1 MEAITSDDGCMDARL
16 LPDLLVFLE
25 AARSGSL
32 TQAARRLNTV
42 QPNVTARIRKLEAAL
57 GAKLLQRHARG
68 VRPTSAGEAALAIA
82 TRLSTVMED
91 LRVEF
96 RTRGS
101 AIRRPSLRIGA
112 IETVAASHLQPL
124 VVDFTRRHPN
134 VEMSVHTASSL
145 TLLKQLTQRELD
157 VVFVSR
163 AAASETLASQQ
174 VFRDDLTVIA
184 PPAIRSFAKLLQEP
198 RGELKIVV
206 QRLGCSYTAR
216 LLTHI
221 GARSKR
227 KYRLLEAGTLDSV
240 MSLVEAGAGIATL
253 PQGFVDAQRPGRRL
267 RLFALPRDIRVVDTH
282 MAFRADERAATL
294 TREFADWVVR
304 RQPMS

>member
-1 MEAITSDDGCMDARL
+1 MDARL

-32 TQAARRLNTV
+32 TRAALRLNTV
-42 QPNVTARIRKLEAAL
+42 QPNVTARIRKLEQAL

-68 VRPTSAGEAALAIA
+68 VRPTPAGEAALTIA
-82 TRLSTVMED
+82 TRLSAVMED

-96 RTRGS
+96 RTRG
-101 AIRRPSLRIGA
+101 AARRTKIRVGA

-124 VVDFTRRHPN
+124 VVSFTRRHPG

-145 TLLKQLTQRELD
+145 NLLKQLGQRELD

-163 AAASETLASQQ
+163 AATAGNILSQQ

-184 PPAIRSFAKLLQEP
+184 PPSIRSLAGLLRESA

-216 LLTHI
+216 LLAYISEH
-221 GARSKR
+221 SKR
-227 KYRLLEAGTLDSV
+227 KYRLLEAGTLESV
-240 MSLVEAGAGIATL
+240 LSLVEAGAGIATL
-253 PQGFVDAQRPGRRL
+253 PQAFVDAQRPGRKIRHL
-267 RLFALPRDIRVVDTH
+267 ALPRDIRVVDTH
-282 MAFRADERAATL
+282 MAFRADERATAL
-294 TREFADWVVR
+294 TREFTDWVGR
-304 RQPMS
+304 RS

>member
-1 MEAITSDDGCMDARL
+1 
-16 LPDLLVFLE
+16 
-25 AARSGSL
+25 
-32 TQAARRLNTV
+32 
-42 QPNVTARIRKLEAAL
+42 
-57 GAKLLQRHARG
+57 
-68 VRPTSAGEAALAIA
+68 VRPTPAGEAALAIA
-82 TRLSTVMED
+82 TRLNAVMED

-101 AIRRPSLRIGA
+101 ARRAKIRVGA

-134 VEMSVHTASSL
+134 VELSVHTASSL
-145 TLLKQLTQRELD
+145 ALLKQLAQRELD

-163 AAASETLASQQ
+163 AAASQDLASQH
-174 VFRDDLTVIA
+174 VFRDQLTVIT
-184 PPAIRSFAKLLQEP
+184 PPGIRSFAKLLEEP
-198 RGELKIVV
+198 RRELKIVV

-221 GARSKR
+221 GARSTR

-240 MSLVEAGAGIATL
+240 LSLVEAGAGIATL
-253 PQGFVDAQRPGRRL
+253 PQAFVDAQRPGRKL

-282 MAFRADERAATL
+282 MAFRADERATAL
-294 TREFADWVVR
+294 TREFTEWVVR
-304 RQPMS
+304 RHPMG

>member
-1 MEAITSDDGCMDARL
+1 MDSRL

-32 TQAARRLNTV
+32 TRAAQRLNTV
-42 QPNVTARIRKLEAAL
+42 QPNVTARIRKLETSL

-68 VRPTSAGEAALAIA
+68 VRPTPAGEAALAIA
-82 TRLSTVMED
+82 TRLSAVLED

-101 AIRRPSLRIGA
+101 ARRARIRVGA

-124 VVDFTRRHPN
+124 VMDYTRRYPT

-145 TLLKQLTQRELD
+145 ALLKQLAQRELD

-163 AAASETLASQQ
+163 PAVSQDLLSRH

-184 PPAIRSFAKLLQEP
+184 PPAVRSFAKLLQEP

-216 LLTHI
+216 LLSHI
-221 GARSKR
+221 GTRSKR

-253 PQGFVDAQRPGRRL
+253 PQAFVATQRPGRKL

-282 MAFRADERAATL
+282 MAFRVDERATAL

-304 RQPMS
+304 RHPMSR

>member
-1 MEAITSDDGCMDARL
+1 MDARL

-68 VRPTSAGEAALAIA
+68 VRPTPAGEAALAIA
-82 TRLSTVMED
+82 TRLSAVMED

-101 AIRRPSLRIGA
+101 ARRAKIRVGA

-145 TLLKQLTQRELD
+145 TLLRQLSQRELD
-157 VVFVSR
+157 VAFVSR
-163 AAASETLASQQ
+163 AAESENLASQPI
-174 VFRDDLTVIA
+174 FRDDLTVIT
-184 PPAIRSFAKLLQEP
+184 PPAIRSFTRLLLEP
-198 RGELKIVV
+198 HGELKIVV

-216 LLTHI
+216 LLTYI
-221 GARSKR
+221 SARSKR
-227 KYRLLEAGTLDSV
+227 KYRLLEAGTLESV
-240 MSLVEAGAGIATL
+240 LSLVEAGAGIATL
-253 PQGFVDAQRPGRRL
+253 PRAFVDAQRPGRKL
-267 RLFALPRDIRVVDTH
+267 RRFALPRDIRVVDTH
-282 MAFRADERAATL
+282 MAFRVDERATAVV
-294 TREFADWVVR
+294 REFAEWVAR
-304 RQPMS
+304 RS

>member
-1 MEAITSDDGCMDARL
+1 MDARL

-57 GAKLLQRHARG
+57 GAQLLQRHARG
-68 VRPTSAGEAALAIA
+68 VRPTPAGEAALAIA
-82 TRLSTVMED
+82 ARLSAVMED
-91 LRVEF
+91 LRIEF

-101 AIRRPSLRIGA
+101 ARRAKIRVGA

-221 GARSKR
+221 GTRSKR

-253 PQGFVDAQRPGRRL
+253 PQAFVDSQRPGRRL

-282 MAFRADERAATL
+282 MALRADERTTTL

-304 RQPMS
+304 RHPMS

>member
-1 MEAITSDDGCMDARL
+1 MDARL

-68 VRPTSAGEAALAIA
+68 VRPTPAGEAALAIA
-82 TRLSTVMED
+82 TRLSAVMED

-101 AIRRPSLRIGA
+101 ARRAKIRVGA

-124 VVDFTRRHPN
+124 VVDFTRRHPH

-163 AAASETLASQQ
+163 AAASESVASQH
-174 VFRDDLTVIA
+174 VFRDELTVIT

-221 GARSKR
+221 GTRSKR

-240 MSLVEAGAGIATL
+240 LSLVEAGAGIATL
-253 PQGFVDAQRPGRRL
+253 PEAFVRAQRPGRKL
-267 RLFALPRDIRVVDTH
+267 RRFALPREIRSVDTY
-282 MAFRADERAATL
+282 MTFRVDERATTL

-304 RQPMS
+304 RHPLS

>member
-1 MEAITSDDGCMDARL
+1 MDARL

-32 TQAARRLNTV
+32 TRAALRLNTV
-42 QPNVTARIRKLEAAL
+42 QPNVTARIRKLEQAL

-68 VRPTSAGEAALAIA
+68 VRPTPAGEAALTIA
-82 TRLSTVMED
+82 TRLSAVMED

-96 RTRGS
+96 RTRG
-101 AIRRPSLRIGA
+101 AARRAKIRVGA

-124 VVDFTRRHPN
+124 VVSFTRRHPG

-145 TLLKQLTQRELD
+145 NLLKQLGQRELD

-163 AAASETLASQQ
+163 AATAGNILSQQ

-184 PPAIRSFAKLLQEP
+184 PPSIRSFAGLLRESA

-216 LLTHI
+216 LLAYISEH
-221 GARSKR
+221 SKR
-227 KYRLLEAGTLDSV
+227 KYRLLEAGTLESV
-240 MSLVEAGAGIATL
+240 LSLVEAGAGIATL
-253 PQGFVDAQRPGRRL
+253 PQAFVDAQRPGRKIRH
-267 RLFALPRDIRVVDTH
+267 FALPRDIRVVDTH
-282 MAFRADERAATL
+282 MAFRADERATAL
-294 TREFADWVVR
+294 TREFTDWVGR
-304 RQPMS
+304 RS

>member
-1 MEAITSDDGCMDARL
+1 MDARL

-32 TQAARRLNTV
+32 TRAALRLNTV
-42 QPNVTARIRKLEAAL
+42 QPNVTARIRKLEQAL

-68 VRPTSAGEAALAIA
+68 VRPTPAGEAALTIA
-82 TRLSTVMED
+82 TRLSAVMED

-96 RTRGS
+96 RTRG
-101 AIRRPSLRIGA
+101 AARRTKIRVGA

-124 VVDFTRRHPN
+124 VVSFTRRHPG

-145 TLLKQLTQRELD
+145 NLLKQLGQRELD

-163 AAASETLASQQ
+163 AATAGNILSQQ

-184 PPAIRSFAKLLQEP
+184 PPSIRSLAGLLRESA

-216 LLTHI
+216 LLAYISEH
-221 GARSKR
+221 SKR
-227 KYRLLEAGTLDSV
+227 KYRLLEAGTLESV
-240 MSLVEAGAGIATL
+240 LSLVEAGAGIATL
-253 PQGFVDAQRPGRRL
+253 PQAFVDAQRPGRKIRH
-267 RLFALPRDIRVVDTH
+267 FALPRDIRVVDTH
-282 MAFRADERAATL
+282 MAFRADERATAL
-294 TREFADWVVR
+294 TREFTDWVGR
-304 RQPMS
+304 RS

>member
-1 MEAITSDDGCMDARL
+1 MDSRL

-32 TQAARRLNTV
+32 TRAAQRLNTV

-68 VRPTSAGEAALAIA
+68 VRPTPAGEAALAIA
-82 TRLSTVMED
+82 TRLNAVMED

-101 AIRRPSLRIGA
+101 ARRAKIRVGA

-145 TLLKQLTQRELD
+145 TLLKQLAQRELD

-163 AAASETLASQQ
+163 AAASHDLASQHI
-174 VFRDDLTVIA
+174 FRDDLTVIT
-184 PPAIRSFAKLLQEP
+184 PPAIRSFAKLLEAS

-221 GARSKR
+221 AARSTR

-240 MSLVEAGAGIATL
+240 LSLVEAGAGIATL
-253 PQGFVDAQRPGRRL
+253 PQAFVDAQRPGRKL
-267 RLFALPRDIRVVDTH
+267 RLFALPRDIRSVDTH
-282 MAFRADERAATL
+282 MAFRVDERATTL

-304 RQPMS
+304 RHPMG

>member
-1 MEAITSDDGCMDARL
+1 MDAKL

-32 TQAARRLNTV
+32 TQAAQRLNTV
-42 QPNVTARIRKLEAAL
+42 QPNVTARIRKLEQAL

-68 VRPTSAGEAALAIA
+68 VRPTPAGEAALGIA
-82 TRLSTVMED
+82 TRVSAVMED

-96 RTRGS
+96 PTRG
-101 AIRRPSLRIGA
+101 AVRRAKIRVGA

-145 TLLKQLTQRELD
+145 TLLKQLSQRELD

-163 AAASETLASQQ
+163 AAESENLASQHI
-174 VFRDDLTVIA
+174 FRDDLTVIT
-184 PPAIRSFAKLLQEP
+184 PPAIRSFTRLLLEP

-216 LLTHI
+216 LLAYI
-221 GARSKR
+221 SARSKR
-227 KYRLLEAGTLDSV
+227 KYRLLEAGTLESV
-240 MSLVEAGAGIATL
+240 LSLVEAGAGIATL
-253 PQGFVDAQRPGRRL
+253 PRAFVDAQRPGRKL
-267 RLFALPRDIRVVDTH
+267 RRFALPRDIRVVDTH
-282 MAFRADERAATL
+282 MAFRVDERATAPV
-294 TREFADWVVR
+294 REFAEWVAR
-304 RQPMS
+304 RS

>member
-1 MEAITSDDGCMDARL
+1 MDARL

-68 VRPTSAGEAALAIA
+68 VRPTPAGEAALAIA
-82 TRLSTVMED
+82 TRLSAVMED
-91 LRVEF
+91 LRAGF

-101 AIRRPSLRIGA
+101 ARRAKIRVGA

-124 VVDFTRRHPN
+124 VVDFTRRHPH

-163 AAASETLASQQ
+163 AAASESIASQH
-174 VFRDDLTVIA
+174 VFRDELTVIT

-221 GARSKR
+221 GTRSKR

-253 PQGFVDAQRPGRRL
+253 PEAFVQAQHPGRKL
-267 RLFALPRDIRVVDTH
+267 RRFALPREIRSVDTH
-282 MAFRADERAATL
+282 MAFRVEERATTL

-304 RQPMS
+304 RHPMS

>member
-1 MEAITSDDGCMDARL
+1 MDARL

-32 TQAARRLNTV
+32 TRAALRLNTV
-42 QPNVTARIRKLEAAL
+42 QPNVTARIRKLEQAL

-68 VRPTSAGEAALAIA
+68 VRPTPAGEAALTIA
-82 TRLSTVMED
+82 TRLSAVMED

-96 RTRGS
+96 RTRG
-101 AIRRPSLRIGA
+101 AARRAKIRVGA

-124 VVDFTRRHPN
+124 VVSFTRRHPG

-145 TLLKQLTQRELD
+145 NLLKQLGQRELD

-163 AAASETLASQQ
+163 AATAGNILSQQ

-184 PPAIRSFAKLLQEP
+184 PPSIRSLAGLLRESA

-216 LLTHI
+216 LLAYISEH
-221 GARSKR
+221 SKR
-227 KYRLLEAGTLDSV
+227 KYRLLEAGTLESV
-240 MSLVEAGAGIATL
+240 LSLVEAGAGIATL
-253 PQGFVDAQRPGRRL
+253 PQAFVDAQRPGRKIRH
-267 RLFALPRDIRVVDTH
+267 FALPRDIRVVDTH
-282 MAFRADERAATL
+282 MAFRADERATAL
-294 TREFADWVVR
+294 TREFTDWVGR
-304 RQPMS
+304 RS